1 MVIEEEAYII
11 KEIIKID
18 NKIIQIKENYKKKI
32 AKIIAKNKKQAK
44 II

>member
-32 AKIIAKNKKQAK
+32 AKIIAKNKK
-44 II
+44 